1 MNAGL
6 LAWIVVAS
14 LIAAAF
20 WRYRYVSRRDGA
32 RYRRC
37 RCSACQTGL
46 PYDGP
51 PLTDREKRVLGWIA
65 ADARIKVPERSY
77 GERWTP

>member
-32 RYRRC
+32 WYRSCRC
-37 RCSACQTGL
+37 RACRTGL
-46 PYDGP
+46 PDDGP
-51 PLTDREKRVLGWIA
+51 PLTDWERRVLGWIA
-65 ADARIKVPERSY
+65 ADARIKVPERRY
-77 GERWTP
+77 AERRTP